1 MTRLSSDFLSHYK
14 QDINVVKLIL
24 EHGFRYSMWDEKV
37 IFRDSVQQNF
47 VVCFCDILAGQ
58 AGYHKQCYGN
68 IAFVLTKEWG
78 IKNDISPIRYIHKNS
93 LGAKENYIKTKN
105 LNREIWEK
113 NVTAPNTYQYASDY
127 IGFGL
132 AKDSGLMSQPSIAQS
147 SATEP
152 KLSPFLVNFDKE
164 FKELEDELNKTG
176 KFKQFASYI
185 HTLGNR
191 LLELHNELE
200 ARDAFVRVYQDDF
213 PCPASGTTILTKVL
227 YDEREWRSVKFIGN
241 KDFASNPDEYK
252 QAVTNKFLPPRFNLK
267 FSSND
272 LVAILVNE
280 QKQIDDLVN
289 FIKTNVTLI
298 DSKTDLYKIKLYADF
313 HE

>member
-1 MTRLSSDFLSHYK
+1 MDRLSSDFLSHYK

-24 EHGFRYSMWDEKV
+24 EHGFRYSMWNEKV

-58 AGYHKQCYGN
+58 ADYHKQCYGN
-68 IAFVLTKEWG
+68 IAFVLSKEWG

-93 LGAKENYIKTKN
+93 LGTKENYIKTKN
-105 LNREIWEK
+105 LNREIGEK
-113 NVTAPNTYQYASDY
+113 SVTASNTYQYAADY

-132 AKDSGLMSQPSIAQS
+132 ANDNGLMPQPSILQS
-147 SATEP
+147 SASEP
-152 KLSPFLVNFDKE
+152 KLSPFLDNFDKE
-164 FKELEDELNKTG
+164 FKGLEDELQKIG
-176 KFKQFASYI
+176 KFKQFATYI

-200 ARDAFVRVYQDDF
+200 ARDAFLRVYQDDF
-213 PCPASGTTILTKVL
+213 DCPASGTTIPAKVL

-241 KDFASNPDEYK
+241 IDFASNPDEYK
-252 QAVTNKFLPPRFNLK
+252 QAVINKFLPPRFNLK

-272 LVAILVNE
+272 LVAILVNDK
-280 QKQIDDLVN
+280 KQIDELVDFVKN
-289 FIKTNVTLI
+289 NVTLI
-298 DSKTDLYKIKLYADF
+298 DCKTDLHKIKLYADF